1 MKTMINNKLF
11 DGYEGEAELTFT
23 ANENKLIIWNGYFET
38 ILDNLLDCEVEKRG
52 IITEYFA
59 HEGWYDDSPWLIE
72 DVNLTIGQLKYFDSS
87 KINQNSLKKDLDE
100 LIDVIISFLQDNSLT
115 DIYIEYN

>member
-72 DVNLTIGQLKYFDSS
+72 DVN
-87 KINQNSLKKDLDE
+87 
-100 LIDVIISFLQDNSLT
+100 
-115 DIYIEYN
+115 